1 MVHPDYRLAVMLIVN
16 ASAFSIEKVSIEE
29 RRTKN
34 ITRKN
39 IMYQYRDGS
48 EGKENLRIA
57 LDAGNS
63 VICTGI
69 FDEKFG
75 DSPTGRYETTLL
87 LDDGNPSH
95 MELYGALDKVFDM
108 ILEKET
114 GKEVVEPVDL
124 SQDGTKCKVFCKMV
138 ESRDAIRTRVYD
150 GKKNDIDVKSM
161 GRSLV
166 RPSLQISYPM
176 MGNSRINV
184 RISVSEML
192 FVGQA
197 GGSGYSLLES

>member
-1 MVHPDYRLAVMLIVN
+1 MEAKGCTN
-16 ASAFSIEKVSIEE
+16 KKVSIEE

-48 EGKENLRIA
+48 EGKEVLRIA
-57 LDAGNS
+57 LDAVNS

-75 DSPTGRYETTLL
+75 DSPTGRHEITLL
-87 LDDGNPSH
+87 LENGN
-95 MELYGALDKVFDM
+95 MELYGALDKVFDR
-108 ILEKET
+108 IHEKET

-138 ESRDAIRTRVYD
+138 ESRDTIRTRVYD
-150 GKKNDIDVKSM
+150 SKKNDIDVKSM

-166 RPSLQISYPM
+166 RPSLQILYPM
-176 MGNSRINV
+176 MGNSRINI

-192 FVGQA
+192 FIGQA
-197 GGSGYSLLES
+197 RGCEYSLLES